1 MPGSLT
7 KDLPYWEIYR
17 DVMVLNDGRL
27 VTILKLDL
35 PSSDLKSSSDLTR
48 SNDLIAQMLHYGV
61 QENEVLSLAIHTHRN
76 DLTITKAYEA
86 QCTTQDEIAKA
97 ITEDR
102 INHFQTLQASG
113 HLFQHDV
120 YLSCFAKGKRSE
132 QRQSLVQKS
141 FDKFLG
147 RKSQYQSLSRAEII
161 KKRTRAIKSRE
172 VLSRH
177 MSQAGFT
184 SHIPNDQEIFAATY
198 GYLNPGVP
206 VPNYHP
212 VDGQAFYPSSLLQ
225 QFPELSPNTLRCQLT
240 GSDLDNNPYD
250 HLWLSGHYIVGLTLE
265 KLPDDY
271 TYPDMVQ
278 RLLTLPC
285 EKWLMLTMEH
295 VPFAKQ
301 LDAFKWK
308 ARLLRGFSSATGDD
322 VDPTNESG
330 FGSYR
335 QAIEHMTVGNSHIY
349 RVGLTLFIYAKTLE
363 EAEHQ
368 LEHAQVLVGD
378 MQGAKFM
385 RERAGLS
392 KRFRNLAPFS
402 GNMNDIADL
411 MFQENTADF
420 FPLSG
425 PYQGNITNP
434 DVLYHTRYDTPIG
447 ITVFDKRCSN
457 WNGIIVGAARS
468 GKSFNANDLLAGVLR
483 QCDVDAVIIDK
494 GGSFREVV
502 KLYGGAYIEVENTS
516 INPFDLPQGMTWPDE
531 KQIGLLINLYRAMLK
546 QPLEAEEEA
555 LLKAATKQLYRR
567 FSEDD
572 GSSKRFRG
580 ALLSD
585 LIKILPTMQ
594 QVGSRPISDE
604 QRSLAQALALRLSN
618 WTGNDLKGNF
628 VNQQTTVN
636 LNSRVICFETAGI
649 EDADLYDVALMLIN
663 HLIWKRLRTQ
673 RGRNMLILED
683 EFAVQLKNP
692 YATAVADEISRTA
705 PKYGA
710 AFWMISQSLKDFDN
724 DQAKALLT
732 NTTFHILYPTP
743 SEEKLVQT
751 LFELSDHTMNHY
763 RTLGGHIG
771 EYREALLVIRK
782 ESGVK
787 EGGVIVVRPT
797 PRSYWAY
804 TTHNREVVLKEETI
818 AAFQGDLVAAL
829 NHLAHKYPKGLMS

>member
-7 KDLPYWEIYR
+7 KDLPYWDIYR
-17 DVMVLNDGRL
+17 DVMVLGDGRL
-27 VTILKLDL
+27 VPVLKLDL
-35 PSSDLKSSSDLTR
+35 PSSDLKSSHDLTR
-48 SNDLIAQMLHYGV
+48 SNDLLAQMLRYGV
-61 QENEVLSLAIHTHRN
+61 QENEVLSLAIHTRRN
-76 DLTITKAYEA
+76 SLDITKAYGA
-86 QCTTQDEIAKA
+86 QCTTQDEIAGV

-102 INHFQTLQASG
+102 INHFQTLHASSQ
-113 HLFQHDV
+113 LFQHEL
-120 YLSCFAKGKRSE
+120 YLSSFAKGKRPG
-132 QRQSLVQKS
+132 QKQG
-141 FDKFLG
+141 FVRKRIDKFLG
-147 RKSQYQSLSRAEII
+147 RKSHYQSLSRAEIVR
-161 KKRTRAIKSRE
+161 KRTRAVKARE

-177 MSQAGFT
+177 MSQAGFKPHVPT
-184 SHIPNDQEIFAATY
+184 TQDIFEAAY
-198 GYLNPGVP
+198 RYFNPGIAAP
-206 VPNYHP
+206 PYQP
-212 VDGQAFYPSSLLQ
+212 LDGQAFYPSSVLQ
-225 QFPELSPNTLRCQLT
+225 QFPELSPNTLRRQLT

-250 HLWLSGHYIVGLTLE
+250 HLWLSGHYLVGLTLE

-308 ARLLRGFSSATGDD
+308 ARLLRGFSSASGDD

-335 QAIEHMTVGNSHIY
+335 QAIEHMTVGNSHVY

-368 LEHAQVLVGD
+368 LELAQILAGD

-385 RERAGLS
+385 RERSGLS
-392 KRFRNLAPFS
+392 KRFRTLAPF
-402 GNMNDIADL
+402 GGGVNDIADL

-425 PYQGNITNP
+425 PYQGNTMNP
-434 DVLYHTRYDTPIG
+434 DVLYHTRYDTPLG
-447 ITVFDKRCSN
+447 LTVFDKSCSN
-457 WNGIIVGAARS
+457 WNGVIVGAARS

-483 QCDVDAVIIDK
+483 QRGVDAVIIDK

-502 KLYGGAYIEVENTS
+502 KLYGGAYIEVEKTS
-516 INPFDLPQGMTWPDE
+516 INPFDLPRGMSYPDE
-531 KQIGLLINLYRAMLK
+531 KQLGLLTNLYRAMLK
-546 QPLEAEEEA
+546 HPLEAEEEA

-567 FSEDD
+567 QTEDD
-572 GSSKRFRG
+572 GSSQRFRG

-594 QVGSRPISDE
+594 QVGSRPITEE

-618 WTGNDLKGNF
+618 WTGSDLKGNF
-628 VNQQTTVN
+628 VNQPTSVN

-663 HLIWKRLRTQ
+663 HLIWKRLKTQ

-692 YATAVADEISRTA
+692 YSTAVADEISRTA

-724 DQAKALLT
+724 DEAQALLT

-743 SEEKLVQT
+743 SEEKLIQT
-751 LFELSDHTMNHY
+751 LFELPDHTMNHY

-787 EGGVIVVRPT
+787 EGGVMVVRPT

-818 AAFQGDLVAAL
+818 AAFQGDVVAAL

>member
-7 KDLPYWEIYR
+7 KDLPYWDIYR

-27 VTILKLDL
+27 VPVLKLEL
-35 PSSDLKSSSDLTR
+35 PQSDLKSSEDLTR
-48 SNDLIAQMLHYGV
+48 CNDLIAQMLRYGV
-61 QENEVLSLAIHTHRN
+61 PENEVLSLAIHTHRN
-76 DLTITKAYEA
+76 KLDITGAYES
-86 QCTTQDEIAKA
+86 QRTTHEAIAKA

-102 INHFQTLQASG
+102 VKHFQTLQGSG
-113 HLFQHDV
+113 RLFQHEMYV
-120 YLSCFAKGKRSE
+120 SSWKKTKGSNPK
-132 QRQSLVQKS
+132 KS
-141 FDKFLG
+141 FLRRKVDKALG
-147 RKSQYQSLSRAEII
+147 RKAHYQSFSKAEIVRR
-161 KKRTRAIKSRE
+161 RTRTLKGRE
-172 VLSRH
+172 VLTRH
-177 MSQAGFT
+177 LREAGFNPQVPST
-184 SHIPNDQEIFAATY
+184 QGIFEAAY
-198 GYLNPGVP
+198 RYFNPGSFVP
-206 VPNYHP
+206 TFESP
-212 VDGQAFYPSSLLQ
+212 DSQAFYPRGVLE
-225 QFPELSPNTLRCQLT
+225 QFPELSPTTLRRQLI

-250 HLWLSGHYIVGLTLE
+250 HLWLSGHYLVGLTME

-295 VPFAKQ
+295 VPYSKQ

-308 ARLLRGFSSATGDD
+308 ARLLRGFSSASGDD
-322 VDPTNESG
+322 VDPTNEAG
-330 FGSYR
+330 FGTYR
-335 QAIEHMTVGNSHIY
+335 QAIGQMTVGNSHIY
-349 RVGLTLFIYAKTLE
+349 RVGLSVFIYAKTLD
-363 EAEHQ
+363 EAEQ
-368 LEHAQVLVGD
+368 SLELAQVLVGD

-392 KRFRNLAPFS
+392 KRFRTLAPFA
-402 GNMNDIADL
+402 GGVNDIADL
-411 MFQENTADF
+411 LFQENTADF

-425 PYQGNITNP
+425 PYQGNTQNP
-434 DVLYHTRYDTPIG
+434 DVLYQTRYDTPMG
-447 ITVFDKRCSN
+447 LTVFDSSCSN

-468 GKSFNANDLLAGVLR
+468 GKSFTANDLLAGVLR
-483 QCDVDAVIIDK
+483 RRDVDAVIIDK
-494 GGSFREVV
+494 GGSFRETV
-502 KLYGGAYIEVENTS
+502 KLYNGAYIEVENTS
-516 INPFDLPQGMTWPDE
+516 INPFDLPNGMMYPDE
-531 KQIGLLINLYRAMLK
+531 KQLGLLTNLYRAMLK
-546 QPLEAEEEA
+546 GPLEAQEEA

-567 FSEDD
+567 FTEDD
-572 GSSKRFRG
+572 GSSKQFRG

-594 QVGSRPISDE
+594 QVGTRPISTE
-604 QRSLAQALALRLSN
+604 QRSLAQTLALRLSN
-618 WTGNDLKGNF
+618 WTGGDLKGNF
-628 VNQQTTVN
+628 VNRATSVN

-649 EDADLYDVALMLIN
+649 EDAELYDVALMLIN
-663 HLIWKRLRTQ
+663 HLIWKRLKTQ

-751 LFELSDHTMNHY
+751 LFELSDHTMSHY

-771 EYREALLVIRK
+771 EYREALLMIRK

-797 PRSYWAY
+797 PKSYWAY
-804 TTHNREVVLKEETI
+804 TTHNREVVLKEQTI
-818 AAFQGDLVAAL
+818 AEFQGDVVAAL
-829 NHLAHKYPKGLMS
+829 DHLAQKYPKGLVS